1 MARGPVSRALRL
13 TSGAGPAGSPVIYPV
28 SLRRSRI
35 SSRCLRCVATAA
47 RFSSVSTASL
57 RRSGLR
63 ERSAG
68 ARICCSRAASRSS
81 APFAMGLLVVNDLA
95 PALNSP
101 QTEAAFHVSGP
112 LLVFA
117 GAGSGKTRI
126 VSELSD
132 KAAHSGVDVVFNFG
146 SSSTLATQLTEG
158 AAADIFASAN
168 IAQMSA
174 AARSGRIHETDSR
187 IFAKNRLV
195 AITPSTHPSAIN
207 ELADLAKPGLK
218 VVLADKAVPA
228 GQYALDF
235 LQKASAA
242 APFGPNYAAAVQK
255 NVVSYEQDVKAVLSK
270 VSLGEADAGI
280 VYATDLVGAAAGLL
294 SRTHHVAFAGGMI
307 GPLIKKFEVGFAT
320 GAKATCPSCVVHAGY
335 VGPTPEAY
343 HDPAKAKVLASTQI
357 AAGADVVYHASGA
370 SGHGVFE
377 AAREAKV
384 LAIGVDADQH
394 DEMPGVVVTSMVK
407 RADVAVFDVVREARD
422 KKLVTGMR
430 TFGLAEGGVDWVH
443 EGPHAAG
450 LPADVVAKV
459 EALRADVIAGKIKVP
474 RE

>member
-1 MARGPVSRALRL
+1 MTFERRRAAWLVGALLAALVVTVIPGRKTVSARPAGSAPKVRVGLVFDVGGRGDKSFNDAAYEGLTRAERELEAEVAFLEPSGAEDRESALRL
-13 TSGAGPAGSPVIYPV
+13 FASRGVDLVIGV
-28 SLRRSRI
+28 GFI
-35 SSRCLRCVATAA
+35 
-47 RFSSVSTASL
+47 FSSDVDTVARDYPSVSFA
-57 RRSGLR
+57 
-63 ERSAG
+63 
-68 ARICCSRAASRSS
+68 CVDY
-81 APFAMGLLVVNDLA
+81 APRGEI
-95 PALNSP
+95 P
-101 QTEAAFHVSGP
+101 
-112 LLVFA
+112 
-117 GAGSGKTRI
+117 
-126 VSELSD
+126 
-132 KAAHSGVDVVFNFG
+132 
-146 SSSTLATQLTEG
+146 
-158 AAADIFASAN
+158 
-168 IAQMSA
+168 
-174 AARSGRIHETDSR
+174 
-187 IFAKNRLV
+187 
-195 AITPSTHPSAIN
+195 
-207 ELADLAKPGLK
+207 
-218 VVLADKAVPA
+218 
-228 GQYALDF
+228 
-235 LQKASAA
+235 
-242 APFGPNYAAAVQK
+242 K
-255 NVVSYEQDVKAVLSK
+255 NVAALSFK
-270 VSLGEADAGI
+270 EEEGSF
-280 VYATDLVGAAAGLL
+280 LVGAAAGLL